1 MDMDVINLYITN
13 KYVVHVLG
21 ALDTKNKHLL
31 PWHSGA
37 QVGVGR
43 CSLDSDALSQSAM
56 ALLTTIRTKLKL
68 VMNISWI

>member
-1 MDMDVINLYITN
+1 MDVDVIDLYLTN
-13 KYVVHVLG
+13 KYVMHDVSG
-21 ALDTKNKHLL
+21 ALNTKDRILP

-56 ALLTTIRTKLKL
+56 ALSTR
-68 VMNISWI
+68 VGISRN